1 LVRKKVSRAIQFS
14 SDPKARATLERLRP
28 AGESPVPETPTDMA
42 ALGVRPYAGAVYLYF
57 SSAPEEGRVEF
68 STGDAPA
75 KVVDFYKSAARKPP
89 LAFGEFERAYAAGPT
104 PMQRL
109 SRAGSESGQ
118 VTAEQMAQA
127 MAMAQ
132 QMAQD
137 MAGKSPEE
145 ARRAMTEGAA
155 AAGAPL
161 PVARYENS
169 DLYGAARVV
178 VLSEAVFVGTTR
190 PSLYLVIFE
199 DKALGKTGIAVH
211 SVVTR

>member
-1 LVRKKVSRAIQFS
+1 
-14 SDPKARATLERLRP
+14 
-28 AGESPVPETPTDMA
+28 
-42 ALGVRPYAGAVYLYF
+42 
-57 SSAPEEGRVEF
+57 
-68 STGDAPA
+68 
-75 KVVDFYKSAARKPP
+75 
-89 LAFGEFERAYAAGPT
+89 
-104 PMQRL
+104 
-109 SRAGSESGQ
+109 
-118 VTAEQMAQA
+118 MAQA